1 MGQCAPSSPS
11 DYWPT
16 SMNDDEIAI
25 VVNPPSRGGC
35 YGGVPLQRILFQN
48 DGGDNTNKHFRSRM
62 ANQEDENKRRM
73 HFLQAHQ
80 PDIPRR
86 CVLDQSK
93 IKRAIWLQSD
103 ELLRHDG
110 KLKMNGIFVNEFRGQ
125 HGVTTFHKNQMN
137 FGKVSEPSIVSGITS
152 ASNTTLVRKN
162 KIQNFK
168 SEGNDPLDVYAETYA
183 EASSLSPHERSIVK
197 EERNNLYSDQEM
209 KTQYPFNSQPFE
221 GKPEN
226 ACEQF
231 VQNRTANTNRV
242 DMSERERC
250 MPVLRLKM
258 RANLGWF
265 YTQHY
270 QKMFPT
276 ELQPIVGKVP
286 PKEKW
291 IPELKCAS
299 SDGSFSSNSSSS
311 RSDNDYC
318 TKYGSI
324 PATPIKCPIT
334 DVSLLDLAITGCL
347 GLVPQR
353 QDHKALGSSRR
364 EMRDCNGKIPDD
376 CIVLIN
382 KRFGSPLAV
391 CVLKERSG
399 SPIIRI
405 YATKQMAFAQ
415 KHETT
420 TKQLGLDWADDL
432 ALYSWADVKTEG
444 DFPNEMNFDI
454 FMVNRFDGC
463 FSSQSCYSTSFHGQ
477 TIDDR
482 LALRS
487 PVMKMIG
494 RTDNER
500 HNSGCAL
507 FWMQANETMSSDHSE
522 EAPDSISFR
531 INIAQGIDPA
541 LLICFTAIVDEILEK
556 SMRTRCQTHTRG
568 RIRKDSFSLTKQR
581 LQARSQQLRISTT
594 TASCNGEPCTYLH
607 CNF

>member
-11 DYWPT
+11 NYWPT
-16 SMNDDEIAI
+16 SIDDDEIAI

-35 YGGVPLQRILFQN
+35 YGDVPLQRTLFQN
-48 DGGDNTNKHFRSRM
+48 DAGDNTNKHFRSRM
-62 ANQEDENKRRM
+62 ANQEDENKRHM
-73 HFLQAHQ
+73 HFLQAHP

-86 CVLDQSK
+86 CVVDQSK

-110 KLKMNGIFVNEFRGQ
+110 KLKMKGISVDELQGQ
-125 HGVTTFHKNQMN
+125 HCVTTFHKNQMN

-162 KIQNFK
+162 TIQNLK
-168 SEGNDPLDVYAETYA
+168 SEGNDPFDVYAETYT
-183 EASSLSPHERSIVK
+183 EPSSLSPNERSIVK
-197 EERNNLYSDQEM
+197 EARNNIYADQGM
-209 KTQYPFNSQPFE
+209 RTQHRFNSRPFE
-221 GKPEN
+221 GHSEN
-226 ACEQF
+226 TSF
-231 VQNRTANTNRV
+231 
-242 DMSERERC
+242 DMSEREHC

-270 QKMFPT
+270 LKMFPR
-276 ELQPIVGKVP
+276 ELQTIVGKVP
-286 PKEKW
+286 QKEKW

-311 RSDNDYC
+311 SSDNTYC

-324 PATPIKCPIT
+324 PVTPIKCPIT

-364 EMRDCNGKIPDD
+364 QLRDCNGKIPDH

-391 CVLKERSG
+391 CVLKETYG

-432 ALYSWADVKTEG
+432 ALYAWADVTTEG

-463 FSSQSCYSTSFHGQ
+463 FSSQPCYSTSFHGQ

-487 PVMKMIG
+487 PVMKMVG

-500 HNSGCAL
+500 HSSGCAL
-507 FWMQANETMSSDHSE
+507 FWMQANETMSSDRSE
-522 EAPDSISFR
+522 EAPDSLSFR

-568 RIRKDSFSLTKQR
+568 RTRKDSFALTKQR
-581 LQARSQQLRISTT
+581 LQARSQQRRISTT
-594 TASCNGEPCTYLH
+594 SVSCNGEPCTYPH